1 MNFFENT
8 NISENSARMYN
19 NKLNEWITYMPQIYK
34 SLSCIIMYPEISM
47 KELNSNLKVNTNTNR
62 HIFIVAVMSFI
73 KHKKSELT
81 HLTTE
86 QYSTIRVKWIDI
98 NNENEQPIIDRR
110 LENKPTDKQNEKGGS
125 KISFNEIVSKRDEL
139 PVGSIER
146 LLICMYTMIPPA
158 RADYFATQIVND
170 EVPTQK
176 NYIRINCITECVLTD
191 FKTVKTYKKITHTF
205 PNELVTELNASLKKM
220 PRKYLFLNANGDPHT
235 RNSFV
240 LWSRRVL
247 SRIFE
252 TDFTLVFFR
261 HAFVTH
267 YISTID
273 PNIITDGQIKEMS
286 DKLGHSPEMFRAYK
300 WIKGQE

>member
-1 MNFFENT
+1 MNFFELV
-8 NISENSARMYN
+8 NIHDNSAKLYN
-19 NKLNEWITYMPQIYK
+19 TKLNEWISYMPNIYK
-34 SLSCIIMYPEISM
+34 SLACIIMFPEISM
-47 KELNSNLKVNTNTNR
+47 KELESHLKVNTNTNR
-62 HIFIVAVMSFI
+62 HIYIVAIMSFI
-73 KHKKSELT
+73 KHKRTELQLT
-81 HLTTE
+81 HE

-125 KISFNEIVSKRDEL
+125 KIDFNQIIEKRDEL

-146 LLICMYTMIPPA
+146 LLISMYTMIPPA
-158 RADYFATQIVND
+158 RADYFATQIITN
-170 EVPTQK
+170 ETPTEK
-176 NYIRINCITECVLTD
+176 NYIRMGDKVECVLTD
-191 FKTVKTYKKITHTF
+191 FKTVKTYKSITHDF
-205 PNELVTELNASLKKM
+205 PVDLITELNESLKKT
-220 PRKYLFLNANGDPHT
+220 PRKYLFLNANGKPHT

-240 LWSRRVL
+240 LWARRCL

-300 WIKGQE
+300 WIKSQE

>member
-1 MNFFENT
+1 MNFFEQV
-8 NISENSARMYN
+8 NIHDNSAKLYN
-19 NKLNEWITYMPQIYK
+19 TKLNEWISYMPDIYK
-34 SLSCIIMYPEISM
+34 SLACIIMFPEISM
-47 KELNSNLKVNTNTNR
+47 KELESHLKVNTNTNR
-62 HIFIVAVMSFI
+62 HIYIVAIMSFI
-73 KHKKSELT
+73 KHKRTELQLT
-81 HLTTE
+81 HE

-125 KISFNEIVSKRDEL
+125 KIDFNQIIEKRDEL

-146 LLICMYTMIPPA
+146 LLISMYTMIPPA
-158 RADYFATQIVND
+158 RADYFATQILTN
-170 EVPTQK
+170 ETPTEK
-176 NYIRINCITECVLTD
+176 NYIRMGDKVECVLTD
-191 FKTVKTYKKITHTF
+191 FKTVKTYKSITHDF
-205 PNELVTELNASLKKM
+205 PVDLITELNESLKKT
-220 PRKYLFLNANGDPHT
+220 PRKYLFLNANGKPHT

-240 LWSRRVL
+240 LWARRCL

-267 YISTID
+267 YISTVD
-273 PNIITDGQIKEMS
+273 PNSITDGQIKEMS

-300 WIKGQE
+300 WIKSQE

>member
-1 MNFFENT
+1 MNFFEHV
-8 NISENSARMYN
+8 NIHDNSAKLYN
-19 NKLNEWITYMPQIYK
+19 TKLNEWINYMPNIYK
-34 SLSCIIMYPEISM
+34 SLACIIMFPEISM
-47 KELNSNLKVNTNTNR
+47 KELESHLKVNTNTNR
-62 HIFIVAVMSFI
+62 HIYIVAIMSFI
-73 KHKKSELT
+73 KHKRTELQ
-81 HLTTE
+81 LTNE

-125 KISFNEIVSKRDEL
+125 KIDFNQIIAKRDEL

-146 LLICMYTMIPPA
+146 LLISMYTMIPPA
-158 RADYFATQIVND
+158 RADYFATHIVTD
-170 EVPTQK
+170 ETPTEK
-176 NYIRINCITECVLTD
+176 NYIRMGDKVECVLTD
-191 FKTVKTYKKITHTF
+191 FKTVKTYKSITHEF
-205 PNELVTELNASLKKM
+205 PDCLISELNESLKKT
-220 PRKYLFLNANGDPHT
+220 PRKYLFLNANGKPHT

-240 LWSRRVL
+240 LWSRRCL

-273 PNIITDGQIKEMS
+273 PNIVTDGQIKEMS

-300 WIKGQE
+300 WIKSQE

>member
-8 NISENSARMYN
+8 ALNASSI
-19 NKLNEWITYMPQIYK
+19 KLFNTKIHEWIGFMPEFQQ
-34 SLSCIIMYPEISM
+34 SLGNICMFPEFSM
-47 KELNSNLKVNTNTNR
+47 KVLNKCIKTNTNSNKHIYLMAILSIFR
-62 HIFIVAVMSFI
+62 HKREMLCDSPI
-73 KHKKSELT
+73 EN
-81 HLTTE
+81 
-86 QYSTIRVKWIDI
+86 IDI
-98 NNENEQPIIDRR
+98 LREKWVKIFYENEQPIIDRR

-125 KISFNEIVSKRDEL
+125 KLSFNQIILKRDEL

-158 RADYFATQIVND
+158 RADYFATQLVTD
-170 EVPTQK
+170 DTPTEK
-176 NYIRINCITECVLTD
+176 NYINITKMECVLTD
-191 FKTVKTYKKITHTF
+191 FKTAKTYKKIIHVL
-205 PNELVTELNASLKKM
+205 PDELITELNASLKRN
-220 PRKYLFLNANGDPHT
+220 PRSYLFLNANGEPHT

-240 LWSRRVL
+240 LWSRRCL

-261 HAFVTH
+261 HAYVTN

-273 PNIITDGQIKEMS
+273 PNTVTDGQIKDIS

-300 WIKGQE
+300 WIKVQE